1 MTDEIKFP
9 NWWKVGRRA
18 SFVVCV
24 GEAAEFDA
32 WMEGAQ
38 GKSLA
43 RHLEKHTGWRL
54 VRARD
59 AVAAKPSQGA
69 QTAGNARKGGRRG
82 G

>member
-38 GKSLA
+38 GQSLA

-54 VRARD
+54 VRAQD
-59 AVAAKPSQGA
+59 AVAAKQSQD
-69 QTAGNARKGGRRG
+69 AGSRG
-82 G
+82 GGVK

>member
-1 MTDEIKFP
+1 MTDDRATFP

-38 GKSLA
+38 GQSLA
-43 RHLEKHTGWRL
+43 RHLERHTGWRL
-54 VRARD
+54 VREQGTGGQA
-59 AVAAKPSQGA
+59 QGA